1 MKNLAIAAIVLFAGS
16 LMVSCGGSKGCGK
29 GNWYNNRNTNI
40 QQQMDNNVTTI
51 AIEAE
56 AL

>member
-1 MKNLAIAAIVLFAGS
+1 MKNLAIAAIVLFAGAS
-16 LMVSCGGSKGCGK
+16 MVSCGGSKGCK
-29 GNWYNNRNTNI
+29 GNWYGNRNTNI